1 MPFRDIIIINMEKV
15 RLGRTGIEVS
25 KLGIG
30 TGTAHPSG
38 YCAQTLMNREELA
51 KLLIFAFEHGI
62 NFWDTAFQY
71 GTYPHVKEAL
81 KHVKRSDVVIAT
93 KLITSNK
100 KDTIRDFNTSLKELN
115 VDYLD
120 VCLLHGVRTERELKR
135 RFGVLNTL
143 LEFKRGGKV
152 RAIGFSS
159 HGLSALKA
167 VLKVPEIDLVWV
179 RINFAGLCMDTCRLG
194 LYDQLA
200 SISWVKKSAELLLPE
215 KIRSAVRPKPES
227 QLISMDDRKGVE
239 DTLRM
244 IHSQSKGIVGM
255 KVMAEGHLRNDAKKA
270 IEYIRALPFV
280 DSFIIGMLNKDEIE
294 ENCRMVNSN
303 Q

>member
-1 MPFRDIIIINMEKV
+1 MERIK
-15 RLGRTGIEVS
+15 LGRSGIEVS

-38 YCAQTLMNREELA
+38 HCAQALMDKEGLA
-51 KLLIFAFEHGI
+51 GLLIFAFERGI

-71 GTYPHVKEAL
+71 GTYSHIREAL
-81 KHVKRSDVVIAT
+81 KHVKRSDVVIST

-120 VCLLHGVRTERELKR
+120 VCLLHGVRTEYELKR
-135 RFGVLNTL
+135 SFNALNTL
-143 LEFKRGGKV
+143 LEFKRQGKV
-152 RAIGFSS
+152 RAVGLSS

-167 VLKVPEIDLVWV
+167 VLKIPEIDLVWT

-200 SISWVKKSAELLLPE
+200 SIAWLKKSAKFLP
-215 KIRSAVRPKPES
+215 KRVISAVCPEPES
-227 QLISMDDRKGVE
+227 QLISKDDLKGIE
-239 DTLRM
+239 DTLRI
-244 IHSQSKGIVGM
+244 IHSQSKGVVGM
-255 KVMAEGHLRNDAKKA
+255 KILAEGQLRDDVQKA
-270 IEYIRALPFV
+270 VRYVSALPFV

-294 ENCRMVNSN
+294 ENCKIVKY